1 MEKQCKV
8 TVKGTGQLNGPK
20 IINKTVIMD
29 SSMAKEFTGS
39 KRYDVIEDFVRTHYP
54 GVKINPKSFGANV
67 VPIIEVSEKSKK
79 KDDKKEIT
87 TRKREENNSNNYNVA
102 PIILNNEQKLED
114 KRLQKIE
121 DDKYR
126 QEQEV
131 FKQERLKEKAEKVR
145 LEQIRLNKKLDFD
158 LQQDKQEENRINKIN
173 TLIEFNCNNSIED
186 IEKHLDELLVSMS
199 GFRLS
204 KDKSNKN
211 HYYDGM
217 LSKYKLCLQKLK
229 TISTNLD
236 SLKFY
241 VKQYTKL
248 RNRRLLNKV
257 ISFIKS
263 LDASNQ
269 Q

>member
-1 MEKQCKV
+1 MEKQSKV

-20 IINKTVIMD
+20 VINKTVIMD

-67 VPIIEVSEKSKK
+67 VAIKEVAEKLKE
-79 KDDKKEIT
+79 KDQKEIT
-87 TRKREENNSNNYNVA
+87 PRKREKSNSDDYYVA
-102 PIILNNEQKLED
+102 PIILTNEQKAETE
-114 KRLQKIE
+114 RLQKI
-121 DDKYR
+121 DDDRYR

-131 FKQERLKEKAEKVR
+131 FKQERLKEKAEKER

-158 LQQDKQEENRINKIN
+158 LLKEKQEEIRINKMN
-173 TLIEFNCNNSIED
+173 TLIEFNCNNSMED
-186 IEKHLDELLVSMS
+186 IETHLDELLVSMS
-199 GFRLS
+199 GFSLS
-204 KDKSNKN
+204 KDKANEN
-211 HYYDGM
+211 HYYDRM

-229 TISTNLD
+229 TTSTNPD

-241 VKQYTKL
+241 VQQYTKI
-248 RNRRLLNKV
+248 RNRRFLNKV

>member
-1 MEKQCKV
+1 MEKQSKV

-20 IINKTVIMD
+20 VINKTVIMD

-54 GVKINPKSFGANV
+54 GVKINPKSLGVNV
-67 VPIIEVSEKSKK
+67 VSVKEVSEKSKEK
-79 KDDKKEIT
+79 DKKEIAR
-87 TRKREENNSNNYNVA
+87 RKQEEYYNDDTYIA
-102 PIILNNEQKLED
+102 PIILTNEQKVGNE
-114 KRLQKIE
+114 RVQKIE
-121 DDKYR
+121 NDKYQR
-126 QEQEV
+126 EQEV
-131 FKQERLKEKAEKVR
+131 SKQERLKEKAEKDR

-158 LQQDKQEENRINKIN
+158 LLKEKQDEIRVNKMN
-173 TLIEFNCNNSIED
+173 TLIESNCNNTMQD

-199 GFRLS
+199 GFSLS
-204 KDKSNKN
+204 KDKSNEN
-211 HYYDGM
+211 HYYDRM

-229 TISTNLD
+229 TTSTNPD

-241 VKQYTKL
+241 VKQYTKI
-248 RNRRLLNKV
+248 RNRRFLNKV

-269 Q
+269 E